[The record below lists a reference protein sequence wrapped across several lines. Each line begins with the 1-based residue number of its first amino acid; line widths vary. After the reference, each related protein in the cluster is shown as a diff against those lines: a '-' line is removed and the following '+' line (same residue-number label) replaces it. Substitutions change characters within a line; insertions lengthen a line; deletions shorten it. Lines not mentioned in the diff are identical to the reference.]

1 LIDQDEVMTV
11 RWGVVGPGRIASK
24 VVGDA
29 PHVPGAEFVAVASR
43 SAERAQAFASTHGI
57 PRAYDTY
64 EAILAAD
71 DVDVL
76 YIATTHPQ
84 HRAIALAALRAGKA
98 ILVEKAFTVTPEAT
112 REIVDLATSTGRF
125 AMEAMWTRFQPA
137 VVRARELIAEGALGE
152 VRSVQ
157 GELCVQANL
166 DAGDR
171 FLNPAIGGGAVFDLS
186 VYPISFAQMVLGT
199 PDVVHVEGL
208 LAPTSVDLEES
219 MLLGFPGGRSASL
232 FCSLRCASPGQM
244 RIYGTEGWIDVLPRF
259 HHPDTIVVHRLGAEP
274 ETIVAPHTG
283 AGYAHELIEVTDCVA
298 AGKTQSDVMPLA
310 DTVAVQDV
318 MGEVV
323 RQLGALVREGPAEL

>member
-1 LIDQDEVMTV
+1 MDGMTV
-11 RWGVVGPGRIASK
+11 RWGVIGPGRIASN
-24 VVGDA
+24 VIGDA

-43 SAERAQAFASTHGI
+43 SAERAKAFAEKHGI
-57 PRAYDTY
+57 PRVHDSYR
-64 EAILAAD
+64 AILD
-71 DVDVL
+71 DDAVDVV

-98 ILVEKAFTVTPEAT
+98 IMVEKAFTVTPEAT
-112 REIVDLATSTGRF
+112 REIVDLATSTGTF

-137 VVRARELIAEGALGE
+137 VVRARELIADGALGE

-157 GELCVQANL
+157 GELCVQAPR
-166 DAGDR
+166 DTDDR

-199 PDVVHVEGL
+199 PDTVHAHGV
-208 LAPTSVDLEES
+208 LAETGVDLEET
-219 MLLGFPGGRSASL
+219 MLLSFSGGRAASL
-232 FCSLRCASPGQM
+232 FCSIRCASPGQM
-244 RIYGTEGWIDVLPRF
+244 RIFGTDGWIDVLPRF
-259 HHPDTIVVHRLGAEP
+259 HHPETIVLHRLGGEP
-274 ETIVAPHTG
+274 ETIVAPHIG
-283 AGYAHELIEVTDCVA
+283 DGYAHELIEVTDCVA

-323 RQLGALVREGPAEL
+323 RQLGALVQEGPADL